1 MADGERC
8 EASVGGEPGSRGG
21 GGPEPELVVRSWQ
34 EGVDLCSGIYQHL
47 KEYVPPVL
55 CLGAEAKPA
64 EENLAY
70 QKLLQ
75 TLEWYLFGE
84 TPADGFAKLEQS
96 NSSSQLCGRVFKG
109 GEATYSCRDCAID
122 PTCVLCVDCFQ
133 NSVHKNHRYKM
144 NSSYGG
150 GFCDCG
156 DVEAWKTGPAC
167 KMHEHGAS
175 EDSVNSASQLPV
187 GLAERAQQ
195 LFTIIF
201 RYIID
206 MLIWTEDKELPLG
219 LQPREKT
226 DSYFC
231 VLFND
236 EQHSFEHVI
245 HSLQRSLGCSQREAQ
260 SHTTLIDREGRRAVK
275 HGTLQSC
282 QETKLDVINITNSVF
297 QSPLRVEIL
306 HSSVVSHQNFA
317 LRLLSWLSQVVSN
330 SAGLRQIF
338 CEVVLNQEPESDQ
351 PCLSS
356 RLMLADAKL
365 WKGARKAFHEL
376 IVCSLLMETEYKRLF
391 AIEFITHYKQL
402 QLEFVEDDHDRNVS
416 VTAQSVQIFTVPTL
430 ARHLIEEH
438 DALKIII
445 ETIIELFSEH
455 MDNGKLHF
463 QSYSQDKLSRKQMV
477 LYDLKYVLISKPP
490 LWTDKLR
497 ERFLEGFKTFLK
509 LLKTMQNMEPMSRQI
524 GQHLEIEPEWEA
536 AFAIQVLLKSILSM
550 IQEWCASD
558 EQVLLQ
564 AYKEC
569 HRVLSQCT
577 NECSQRDARKQLN
590 TLNMCGHS
598 ISLKRYLVSREPV
611 SIHLPLSRLL
621 AGLHVHLN
629 KSGAIDKLEEYV
641 PSSEFQ
647 VEKLMDYPLRCLV
660 LMAQVSADMWR
671 RNGFS
676 LVNQAFCYR
685 KVKWREEM
693 FDKDIIMLQIA
704 ASMMDPN
711 RFLMF
716 LLSRFELF
724 EVFSKSPVPRNKDVI
739 QQTNVLVEELLHLI
753 IIVVGE
759 RYVPGVGHVKK
770 DDVTLREVIHLLC
783 IEPMPHSELAQSLP
797 ENENNE
803 TGLENV
809 IHQVATFKKPGLS
822 GHGVYELKPEY
833 LKHFN
838 LFFYH
843 YYKSQQTKAEDE
855 QKKRKK
861 QSNSNEALPPPL
873 PPPFYSTFVKVTNI
887 LSCDVLM
894 LILRLVLQRA
904 VDSTGRLWSEAMV
917 QKTLHLICMALQ
929 EEQRQ
934 LEGGVAEED
943 VNFDVYLKATRVG
956 SSAVNAESILSLLEK
971 LRCVPQLDAQKDM
984 IIWTLQMFEA
994 VKKLREKSSPC
1005 SATEAASQK
1014 TNETTQD
1021 EDKAERKRKAEAAKL
1036 YRQKIMAQMSAMQ
1049 KNFIESNKHLYEK
1062 ATEAPKQETVRT
1074 EVDSVT
1080 NAEDP
1085 GVALGPMQGATAAEK
1100 IILICIL
1107 CQEEQ
1112 EVKTDEMAMVL
1123 AACVQRSTALSK
1135 SRSRTITNLGDDC
1148 DPLIM
1153 HPDLGCGTHVGSC
1166 GHVMHASCWQKYF
1179 EAVQNSTRNR
1189 LHAELPFDLETG
1201 EFLCPLCKALC
1212 NTVLPVIP
1220 QQAHNLDSKDT
1231 ETVAQILT
1239 LSRWLQNVVT
1249 RIIGLNASDSKE
1261 NESKLMQ
1268 ASPTSWKDA
1277 VEFRSILSFGVQSP
1291 IKYSKSIVE
1300 MLQLFATAVF
1310 RVGLKVA
1317 PNEADSRVPLM
1328 AWNACAFTIQSIENI
1343 LNDEDKVLFGSL
1355 PDRQGLSLKAVLQFA
1370 ASQRVVASPK
1380 VIQKH
1385 LTRLMSV
1392 FLPHL
1397 DVEDTWSILDIDFFH
1412 LLVSLVLAFPSLYWE
1427 ETVELQPSDISCAFN
1442 NLYLFHL
1449 VTMAHIVQILLT
1461 STTDCPM
1468 EQDEEESEESQS
1480 AAELYEMLREYTS
1493 RSLEYKPYGC
1503 YLWNCVKRGIFPF
1516 LRCSA
1521 LFFNYLL
1528 GVPPP
1533 EELSKDSSE
1542 GQFEALCLYLALPT
1556 NLFKLFQEH
1565 QDIVSPLLQRWCSD
1579 SSVQSF
1585 LKGERTT
1592 VQYPRERNQLMELPQ
1607 DYSCILNQGS
1617 QYKCSRSS
1625 DDETKNLALC
1635 MFCGAML
1642 CSESQCCREEVNGE
1656 EIGACVAHAINC
1668 GSGLGM
1674 FLRIREC
1681 QVLLLAGKNRGCFIP
1696 APYLDDYGETDQLLR
1711 RGNPLHLCTE
1721 RYKKLERLW
1730 QQHRILEEITRSQD
1744 MNQVVIGLEWQ
1755 QF

>member
-1 MADGERC
+1 MADENLR
-8 EASVGGEPGSRGG
+8 ELNVGGDPGTWDGS
-21 GGPEPELVVRSWQ
+21 ESELVVRSWQ

-47 KEYVPPVL
+47 KEYVPPVF
-55 CLGAEAKPA
+55 CSGSEAKSP
-64 EENLAY
+64 EENQAY
-70 QKLLQ
+70 QTLLQ

-84 TPADGFAKLEQS
+84 NPADGFAKLEQS

-109 GEATYSCRDCAID
+109 GETTYSCRDCAID

-144 NSSYGG
+144 NSSNGG

-167 KMHEHGAS
+167 KMHEHGVS
-175 EDSVNSASQLPV
+175 EDSANPASQLPV
-187 GLAERAQQ
+187 GLAERTQQ

-201 RYIID
+201 RYIVD

-236 EQHSFEHVI
+236 EQHSPEQVI
-245 HSLQRSLGCSQREAQ
+245 YSLQRSLGCSQREAQ
-260 SHTTLIDREGRRAVK
+260 NHTTLIDKEGRRAVK

-282 QETKLDVINITNSVF
+282 QETKLEVFNITNSVF

-306 HSSVVSHQNFA
+306 HSSVVSHQTFA
-317 LRLLSWLSQVVSN
+317 LRLLSWLNQVVSN

-338 CEVVLNQEPESDQ
+338 CEVVLNQEPDSNQ
-351 PCLSS
+351 PCLISK
-356 RLMLADAKL
+356 LMLADAKL
-365 WKGARKAFHEL
+365 WKGARKVFHEL
-376 IVCSLLMETEYKRLF
+376 IVCSLLMETECKRLF
-391 AIEFITHYKQL
+391 AVEFVTHYKQL

-438 DALKIII
+438 DALKIIV

-463 QSYSQDKLSRKQMV
+463 QSYSRDKLFRKQMV

-490 LWTDKLR
+490 LWTDRQR
-497 ERFLEGFKTFLK
+497 EHFLEGFKTFLR

-524 GQHLEIEPEWEA
+524 GQHLEIEPEWES
-536 AFAIQVLLKSILSM
+536 AFTIQMLLKCILSM

-558 EQVLLQ
+558 EQVLLR

-569 HRVLSQCT
+569 HRVLSQCS
-577 NECSQRDARKQLN
+577 NECSQRNARKQLN

-629 KSGAIDKLEEYV
+629 KSGALNKLEEYV
-641 PSSEFQ
+641 PS
-647 VEKLMDYPLRCLV
+647 V
-660 LMAQVSADMWR
+660 
-671 RNGFS
+671 
-676 LVNQAFCYR
+676 FCYR
-685 KVKWREEM
+685 NVKWREEM
-693 FDKDIIMLQIA
+693 FDKDVIMLQIA
-704 ASMMDPN
+704 ASIMDPN

-724 EVFSKSPVPRNKDVI
+724 EVFSKSSIPRNKDVI
-739 QQTNVLVEELLHLI
+739 QQTNVLIEELLHLI
-753 IIVVGE
+753 IIVIGE

-783 IEPMPHSELAQSLP
+783 IEPMPHSELAKSLP

-861 QSNSNEALPPPL
+861 QSNSSEALPPPL
-873 PPPFYSTFVKVTNI
+873 PPPFYSMFVKVINI
-887 LSCDVLM
+887 LNCDVLM
-894 LILRLVLQRA
+894 LILRTVLQRA
-904 VDSTGRLWSEAMV
+904 VDSTGQLWSEAMV

-929 EEQRQ
+929 EEKRQ

-971 LRCVPQLDAQKDM
+971 LRGVQQLDAQKDM
-984 IIWTLQMFEA
+984 IIWTLQMFET

-1021 EDKAERKRKAEAAKL
+1021 KDKAERKRKAEAAKL

-1062 ATEAPKQETVRT
+1062 STEAPKQGTVRT
-1074 EVDSVT
+1074 EVDST
-1080 NAEDP
+1080 PTAEDS

-1100 IILICIL
+1100 ITLTCIL

-1123 AACVQRSTALSK
+1123 AACVQRSTALSN
-1135 SRSRTITNLGDDC
+1135 SRTRTITNLGDDC
-1148 DPLIM
+1148 DPIIM

-1189 LHAELPFDLETG
+1189 LHAELPFDLENG
-1201 EFLCPLCKALC
+1201 EFLCPLCKALY
-1212 NTVLPVIP
+1212 NTVMPVIP
-1220 QQAHNLDSKDT
+1220 QQAQNLDSKDA

-1239 LSRWLQNVVT
+1239 LSRWLQNVAA
-1249 RIIGLNASDSKE
+1249 RLIGLNASDSKE
-1261 NESKLMQ
+1261 KESNLIQ
-1268 ASPTSWKDA
+1268 GNPIARKDP

-1300 MLQLFATAVF
+1300 MLLLFATAVY

-1343 LNDEDKVLFGSL
+1343 LTDEDKVLFGSL

-1370 ASQRVVASPK
+1370 ASQRVVASSR
-1380 VIQKH
+1380 VIQQH

-1449 VTMAHIVQILLT
+1449 VTMVHIVQILLT

-1468 EQDEEESEESQS
+1468 EQDGEETEESQS
-1480 AAELYEMLREYTS
+1480 AAELYETLREYTS
-1493 RSLEYKPYGC
+1493 RSLEYKPHGW
-1503 YLWNCVKRGIFPF
+1503 YLWHCVKCGIVPF

-1533 EELSKDSSE
+1533 EELSKDSPE

-1565 QDIVSPLLQRWCSD
+1565 KDVVSPLLQRWCSD
-1579 SSVQSF
+1579 SAVQSF
-1585 LKGERTT
+1585 LKGERAT
-1592 VQYPRERNQLMELPQ
+1592 VRYPRERNQLMELPE
-1607 DYSCILNQGS
+1607 DYSCVLNQGS

-1642 CSESQCCREEVNGE
+1642 CSQSQCCREEVNGE
-1656 EIGACVAHAINC
+1656 EVGACAAHAMNC

-1696 APYLDDYGETDQLLR
+1696 APYLDDYGETDQWLK
-1711 RGNPLHLCTE
+1711 RGNPLHLCNE

-1730 QQHRILEEITRSQD
+1730 QQHRILEEITRNQD
-1744 MNQVVIGLEWQ
+1744 TNQVDFGFEWQ